1 MVQSSGS
8 KTAFQRVSL
17 RLPQIE
23 TDRSLRYCLFLLH
36 IGICLFIEC
45 FNQID
50 SNHTGL
56 RKIISGM
63 LLFFSKITGK

>member
-23 TDRSLRYCLFLLH
+23 TAHYAIVYSCYILAFACLLNAL
-36 IGICLFIEC
+36 IKLIVTTLVSE
-45 FNQID
+45 
-50 SNHTGL
+50 
-56 RKIISGM
+56 K
-63 LLFFSKITGK
+63 